1 MCACVCGVCSEDFHS
16 QVTLIYGWFVSYLIW
31 LNIFEY
37 PQDDLLEWTPTLY
50 VLEKNYEDISQNLL
64 AGKDVLHQFATLS
77 IDQLMCCWHIQLI
90 KPSHN
95 AAKETFR
102 PDPGWILAKR
112 RWGGA
117 HCKAKLILNRL
128 SNSVELQTWS
138 ACAGRLPYSSTWLS
152 NLTRKNYNLVW
163 KILCIYVDV
172 WGGNWRASA
181 ICQIW
186 LDFGCSGPGANWWNE
201 LWKFTENLLIC
212 HMHMHKLMESMR
224 QVWK

>member
-1 MCACVCGVCSEDFHS
+1 
-16 QVTLIYGWFVSYLIW
+16 
-31 LNIFEY
+31 
-37 PQDDLLEWTPTLY
+37 
-50 VLEKNYEDISQNLL
+50 
-64 AGKDVLHQFATLS
+64 
-77 IDQLMCCWHIQLI
+77 MCCWHIQLI

-152 NLTRKNYNLVW
+152 NLTRKNYNHVW